1 VSAPVDPPVKP
12 KRSDGS
18 GRFGKKTDWKS
29 FFKKTIVI
37 VFLFSLAVHVL
48 LLIAFGGVTLFR
60 GRIPT
65 PQFTA
70 QNTVSE
76 AAATPIAPP
85 EEEMVQEDR
94 TADRNQMDEATTAEE
109 SAPPLEMMTVPGGA
123 SWAPAIPKDLKTSL
137 TGNVGRTG
145 TESRTSSTKGS
156 SVGRKSSFFGINID
170 QKTPRIILLLDTSDT
185 MFKRKRGAET
195 YTYDYGVI
203 KKEACDLIK
212 NLEETAQFNV
222 VLYEGGAVAFQKNMV
237 VLSDSL
243 KSEVIQWI
251 SDIDENPGK
260 SIKERQ
266 GNDTLFEGGGTRL
279 DTGLSLAFRY
289 DPTTIFLLTD
299 GDANIRNGKES
310 KKLKEEDI
318 IPLIKQLQSK
328 QKKSATIHVIYYQTK
343 EAKESETELVKA
355 IAAQGRGTFKVV
367 KAQMVGTDKV
377 KKDVEEKKK

>member
-1 VSAPVDPPVKP
+1 M
-12 KRSDGS
+12 
-18 GRFGKKTDWKS
+18 DWKS

-37 VFLFSLAVHVL
+37 VFLFSLAVHIL
-48 LLIAFGGVTLFR
+48 LLIGFGGVTLFQ

-76 AAATPIAPP
+76 EAATPIAPP
-85 EEEMVQEDR
+85 EEEMVQEEK
-94 TADRNQMDEATTAEE
+94 TADPNLMDEKPAAEE

-123 SWAPAIPKDLKTSL
+123 SWAPAIPKDVKTSL
-137 TGNVGRTG
+137 TGNLGRTG
-145 TESRTSSTKGS
+145 TESHASSTKGS
-156 SVGRKSSFFGINID
+156 GVGRKSSFFGINID

-237 VLSDSL
+237 VLSESL

-251 SDIDENPGK
+251 SDIDENLGK

-299 GDANIRNGKES
+299 GDANIRHEKES

-367 KAQMVGTDKV
+367 KAQMAGTDKV

>member
-1 VSAPVDPPVKP
+1 
-12 KRSDGS
+12 
-18 GRFGKKTDWKS
+18 
-29 FFKKTIVI
+29 
-37 VFLFSLAVHVL
+37 
-48 LLIAFGGVTLFR
+48 
-60 GRIPT
+60 
-65 PQFTA
+65 
-70 QNTVSE
+70 
-76 AAATPIAPP
+76 
-85 EEEMVQEDR
+85 
-94 TADRNQMDEATTAEE
+94 
-109 SAPPLEMMTVPGGA
+109 
-123 SWAPAIPKDLKTSL
+123 
-137 TGNVGRTG
+137 
-145 TESRTSSTKGS
+145 
-156 SVGRKSSFFGINID
+156 
-170 QKTPRIILLLDTSDT
+170 
-185 MFKRKRGAET
+185 MFKRKRGADT

-203 KKEACDLIK
+203 KKEACDLIH
-212 NLEETAQFNV
+212 NLDETAQFNV

-266 GNDTLFEGGGTRL
+266 GTDTLFEGGGTRL

-299 GDANIRNGKES
+299 GDANIRSGKES

-318 IPLIKQLQSK
+318 IPLIKQLQRK

-343 EAKESETELVKA
+343 EAKESELELVKA

-367 KAQMVGTDKV
+367 KAQMAGTDKV